1 MSGTDDV
8 FDDDDY
14 GQVRWWDDLE
24 ITGKTEASREKQ
36 RQEHQERLTKLY
48 DYCIKDVESER
59 LGETKLYPLSDSER
73 QVYLLDQRINDRGI
87 LADIETVKCALGLV
101 DKAAGRLQERI
112 AKLTGGWVTTL
123 NQRDRLIKWFA
134 AQGCHF
140 TSLDKQGITNALKR
154 TDLPP
159 LVREVLEIRQIG
171 AKSSTKKLEAIMAM
185 ADDKGRIHGNLL
197 YHGASTGRF
206 AGKGVQLQ
214 NLPRP
219 ELLDNPEEAIPFI
232 RRDNI
237 DEIEMCFGPTQT
249 VVSDIIRSLF
259 MAEEGKVLYAADFA
273 AIEARVLAWIAGQD
287 DLVKQFANGDD
298 IYLSFA
304 GRVYGKTLNK
314 KEHPKERQLG
324 KACVAEGTLVY
335 TDYGLV
341 PIEQVTFDMR
351 VWDGEEWVNHLGV
364 LSNGTQNVLPLCG
377 VWLTPDHRVLSGTRW
392 REAQFLAHD
401 ESGLSLALGTG
412 AGSLPSLATC
422 AENAAVFPPLWSS
435 AIAAKTNTELTTT
448 VFAISPALDAR
459 CARTLKV
466 VLLGSCFG
474 GMRTFAQTTNT
485 AKDSSTESRRVFN
498 DARTQMI
505 RDTILTAGVG
515 SEFTARGSK
524 IGANFSGICSLWMG
538 GMFQNLNWIASTI
551 TLDMCRGICD
561 LSPEKKTSIIGEVSG
576 HYSAKSK
583 NLKPVYDLM
592 NAGPRNRYTI
602 FTNSGPLVVHNC
614 ILGLGFGMGPP
625 KFEMT
630 IAKDQMILP
639 EGEAQRIVKLYRDT
653 YAQIPKFWYGLER
666 AALKAVGN
674 PNLVVTYRG
683 LRLRMRD
690 GNLRL
695 QLPSGRVLNYPQAKV
710 VDARTPWGEVKRA
723 VEISA
728 VNAMTRKWERTTVS
742 PGTFVENVVQAIAR
756 DLMVAAMFRL
766 EEANYP
772 VILTVHDEVISEVDE
787 SYGSV
792 AEYESL
798 VAATPDWAAG
808 LPVKAEGWSGKRY
821 RK

>member
-87 LADIETVKCALGLV
+87 LADIDTVECALGLV

-112 AKLTGGWVTTL
+112 AKITGGWVTTL

-232 RRDNI
+232 RRGNI

-298 IYLSFA
+298 IYCSF
-304 GRVYGKTLNK
+304 GSIVYGKKINK
-314 KEHPKERQLG
+314 KEHPRERQLG
-324 KACVAEGTLVY
+324 KA
-335 TDYGLV
+335 
-341 PIEQVTFDMR
+341 
-351 VWDGEEWVNHLGV
+351 
-364 LSNGTQNVLPLCG
+364 
-377 VWLTPDHRVLSGTRW
+377 
-392 REAQFLAHD
+392 
-401 ESGLSLALGTG
+401 
-412 AGSLPSLATC
+412 
-422 AENAAVFPPLWSS
+422 AV
-435 AIAAKTNTELTTT
+435 
-448 VFAISPALDAR
+448 
-459 CARTLKV
+459 
-466 VLLGSCFG
+466 
-474 GMRTFAQTTNT
+474 
-485 AKDSSTESRRVFN
+485 
-498 DARTQMI
+498 
-505 RDTILTAGVG
+505 
-515 SEFTARGSK
+515 
-524 IGANFSGICSLWMG
+524 
-538 GMFQNLNWIASTI
+538 
-551 TLDMCRGICD
+551 
-561 LSPEKKTSIIGEVSG
+561 
-576 HYSAKSK
+576 
-583 NLKPVYDLM
+583 
-592 NAGPRNRYTI
+592 
-602 FTNSGPLVVHNC
+602 
-614 ILGLGFGMGPP
+614 LGLGFGMGAP

-630 IAKDQMILP
+630 CAKDQIFLP
-639 EGEAQRIVKLYRDT
+639 SDEFKRIVTLYRDT
-653 YAQIPKFWYGLER
+653 YYMIPRFWYGLER
-666 AALKAVGN
+666 AALKAVAN
-674 PNLVVTYRG
+674 PHLVVTYRG

-728 VNAMTRKWERTTVS
+728 VNAMTRKWERATVS